1 MNVPEFTTS
10 MPIMANASLML
21 VSPQMP
27 AVAFVAAL
35 ASLAALSTP
44 PAITNASTNL
54 QHYTNTTSAT
64 AITDYMLATTT
75 PNTPTSTTANRFM
88 FDGLML
94 AKFNTTHTQQAND
107 LIYSIACTVLF
118 STCYLCILIGGLFGN
133 ALVCYVVVRNKAMQ
147 TVTNMF
153 ITNLAVSDILMCLLC
168 LPFTPAYMYMRR
180 WPFGLVMCHTVAFT
194 QTTSVYIST
203 LTLMAIAIDRFSVI
217 MHPFQQRMR
226 MGQCIAIIVLIWV
239 ASLLFSSPFGWYQH
253 LVPANMTGTWD
264 VYCEEKWGEGTRRL
278 FATLTT
284 GMQFVVPFVVIAFC
298 YTSVSIRLTVRAK
311 SRPGN
316 KTGKKDEV
324 DRERKRRTNRML
336 VYMVVV
342 FGVVWLPLNT
352 INMLN
357 DWYIINAEESD
368 YYNICFILSHLF
380 AMSSTCYNPVLY
392 AWKNDNFRK
401 EFQLVLPCY
410 KTAERAKTTP
420 PGGCQRWQPEQ
431 TYNGNN
437 ETMQESLLTSSFVRS
452 TCPSVVATGC
462 NGGQDGGMHKVT
474 SDDHILLSEI
484 EPGVGVT
491 SMRIGPETH
500 VLPSGVLETNFEE
513 AYGVPQRAASKGC
526 RIRFEE
532 DQPDVVVGAKKF
544 ECIA

>member
-1 MNVPEFTTS
+1 
-10 MPIMANASLML
+10 
-21 VSPQMP
+21 
-27 AVAFVAAL
+27 
-35 ASLAALSTP
+35 
-44 PAITNASTNL
+44 
-54 QHYTNTTSAT
+54 
-64 AITDYMLATTT
+64 
-75 PNTPTSTTANRFM
+75 M
-88 FDGLML
+88 FDGLL
-94 AKFNTTHTQQAND
+94 LSKFNLSNPSNQQSSD
-107 LIYSIACTVLF
+107 LIYSRPYTALF
-118 STCYLCILIGGLFGN
+118 SFIYLLILVGGLFGN
-133 ALVCYVVVRNKAMQ
+133 VLVCYVVVRNRAMQ

-180 WPFGLVMCHTVAFT
+180 WPFGLVMCHTVAFA

-226 MGQCIAIIVLIWV
+226 MRQCIAVIALIWA

-253 LVPANMTGTWD
+253 LVPANITGTWD
-264 VYCEEKWGEGTRRL
+264 VYCEEQWNEGTRRL

-284 GMQFVVPFVVIAFC
+284 VLQFVVPFVVIAFC

-311 SRPGN
+311 LRPGN
-316 KTGKKDEV
+316 KTGKKDEL

-342 FGVVWLPLNT
+342 FGLVWLPLNT
-352 INMLN
+352 INLLN

-401 EFQLVLPCY
+401 EFQMVLPCY
-410 KTAERAKTTP
+410 KAADRIK
-420 PGGCQRWQPEQ
+420 GGLVGLGGVGGSIGGIGGGGSGDGGRGRSGCGGSQRWQPEQ
-431 TYNGNN
+431 TYNGN
-437 ETMQESLLTSSFVRS
+437 ETMQESLLTSSYVRS
-452 TCPSVVATGC
+452 TGLSGASIQC
-462 NGGQDGGMHKVT
+462 NQVESGIAG
-474 SDDHILLSEI
+474 DDHILLSDI
-484 EPGVGVT
+484 EPSATARALGIATT
-491 SMRIGPETH
+491 SAPMRACPETH

-513 AYGVPQRAASKGC
+513 AAFETQLQLQQQQVQQPQRTVSKTGDGNGDGGGDRIASTKVNC
-526 RIRFEE
+526 L
-532 DQPDVVVGAKKF
+532 A
-544 ECIA
+544 